1 MQKLQLFRFLSQR
14 RGVAEKCNKPL
25 VWLDLVK
32 ENEPEP
38 PEQTGRRKN
47 AADTLLKVSA
57 TTGKMLEQIRKIN
70 KS

>member
-1 MQKLQLFRFLSQR
+1 M
-14 RGVAEKCNKPL
+14 
-25 VWLDLVK
+25 K